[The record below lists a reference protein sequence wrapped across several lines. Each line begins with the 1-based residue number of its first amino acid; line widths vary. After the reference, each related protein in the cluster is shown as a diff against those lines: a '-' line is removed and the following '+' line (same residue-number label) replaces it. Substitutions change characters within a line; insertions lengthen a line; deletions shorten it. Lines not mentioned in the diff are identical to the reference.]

1 MNRAW
6 TCNGGLSSM
15 ACALALL
22 AGTPCAMAQ
31 FSKFTVIDSGPFQ
44 SVIVRGLSADGTTL
58 VGDGSPSLFSDGRAF
73 RRRFDG
79 PTENLG
85 VLSGSFFTSAEAAN
99 GTGSMV
105 VGRQSGGGF
114 VWVFPGPGAA
124 DGTDGLL
131 DVSRD
136 GAVTISRIA
145 RRTGGTSLGLPVP
158 SGFTEVSAARLA
170 GSILREHVEKTLS
183 VDAATQ
189 HDLKLEVDRL
199 CDDAIRKKLS
209 ATYPAHSILTE
220 ESGQTTGLS
229 PYQWIVDPLD
239 GTVNY
244 FHRIP
249 YYCTSIAC
257 YRTPAQPAAG
267 LGEPLIAVVYSPAD
281 DEMYTAVRNQGAFV
295 NGTRLSTPAVS
306 DLSQALVCTTHG
318 SSPET
323 KAQMQLSLIHI

>member
-1 MNRAW
+1 VSSAPLPSEDP
-6 TCNGGLSSM
+6 GLD
-15 ACALALL
+15 ALL
-22 AGTPCAMAQ
+22 ATA
-31 FSKFTVIDSGPFQ
+31 
-44 SVIVRGLSADGTTL
+44 
-58 VGDGSPSLFSDGRAF
+58 
-73 RRRFDG
+73 
-79 PTENLG
+79 
-85 VLSGSFFTSAEAAN
+85 
-99 GTGSMV
+99 
-105 VGRQSGGGF
+105 
-114 VWVFPGPGAA
+114 
-124 DGTDGLL
+124 
-131 DVSRD
+131 
-136 GAVTISRIA
+136 
-145 RRTGGTSLGLPVP
+145 
-158 SGFTEVSAARLA
+158 VSAARLA

-323 KAQMQLSLIHI
+323 KAQMQRCNSAILSRCRKIRCFGATALDLAWVARGRFGALYHPHIRTWDLAAGLLLISEAGGKIDLQPLQLNTWDLAVSAPGILDEFVALVRGA